1 MKCAKL
7 QYGFGYL
14 AKFVQSLSYLFTVKM
29 ILAGKRVDWIV
40 IDYRSVIL
48 YHAYPYVIEG
58 MEIAQ
63 TDIRYVFTMFQ
74 FRKDIGVYHLKL
86 GVHFIRLEL
95 FFTVVL
101 ESDEAP
107 HEK

>member
-1 MKCAKL
+1 
-7 QYGFGYL
+7 
-14 AKFVQSLSYLFTVKM
+14 
-29 ILAGKRVDWIV
+29 
-40 IDYRSVIL
+40 
-48 YHAYPYVIEG
+48 

-74 FRKDIGVYHLKL
+74 LRNYICVYHLKL